1 MSFLNLIVIVLFV
14 FSLVGCTAIPPMDN
28 PQFSFGRKCNDN
40 GHWSYVWIHDADTEL
55 SATEEKCK

>member
-1 MSFLNLIVIVLFV
+1 MIFG
-14 FSLVGCTAIPPMDN
+14 LVGCTAIPPMDN

-40 GHWSYVWIHDADTEL
+40 GHWSYIWIHDADTEL

>member
-1 MSFLNLIVIVLFV
+1 MRILLGLII
-14 FSLVGCTAIPPMDN
+14 FSLMGCTAIPPMDN